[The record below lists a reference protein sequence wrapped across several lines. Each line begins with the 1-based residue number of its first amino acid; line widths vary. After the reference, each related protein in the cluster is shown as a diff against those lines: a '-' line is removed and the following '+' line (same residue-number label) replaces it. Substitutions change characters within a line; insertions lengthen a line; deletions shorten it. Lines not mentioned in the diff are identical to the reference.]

1 MNPEDMGRFSGPALL
16 ILMSLAGAPRHGYAI
31 MEDIR
36 AVAGV
41 HLGPGTLYGALAR
54 LEEQGLI
61 RALPEATGRRR
72 PYALTA
78 SGRATFTAYCEWSR
92 RLSELGLS
100 RLKELN
106 LAW

>member
-72 PYALTA
+72 PYALTD

-100 RLKELN
+100 RLKELS